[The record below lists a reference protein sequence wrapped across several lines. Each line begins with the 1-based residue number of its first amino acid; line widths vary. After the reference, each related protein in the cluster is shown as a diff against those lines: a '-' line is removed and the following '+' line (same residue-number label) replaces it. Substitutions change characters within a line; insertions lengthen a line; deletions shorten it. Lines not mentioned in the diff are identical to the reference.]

1 MKTSAEEKRFIGPRD
16 KKYGIPSML
25 FIYLILI
32 ILSSFISDTFNN
44 FLALIIVLSIIEI
57 SVWYLYYTVGRVQG
71 YFNEDSYTLGLDSK
85 KIMSRI
91 TERNKNHIK
100 IVYANNIKKMQY
112 VRELGGTGSKI
123 KIWPKDYDI
132 LAESGVDFGKGVLEY
147 YKKHGTPV
155 ILFPPWL
162 PHSERKKLK
171 EAIEEFKK
179 KNGIE

>member
-1 MKTSAEEKRFIGPRD
+1 METSAEEKRFIGPRD
-16 KKYGIPSML
+16 KQYGIPSML

-32 ILSSFISDTFNN
+32 ILSFFISDTFNN

-57 SVWYLYYTVGRVQG
+57 SVWYLYYTVGRAQG
-71 YFNEDSYTLGLDSK
+71 YFNEDSYTLLLDSK

-91 TERNKNHIK
+91 SERNKNHIK
-100 IVYANNIKKMQY
+100 IVYGNNIKKMRY
-112 VRELGGTGSKI
+112 LRDFGGTGSRI

-132 LAESGVDFGKGVLEY
+132 LAESGFEFGKGVLEH

-155 ILFPPWL
+155 VLFPPWL
-162 PHSERKKLK
+162 PTSERKRLK
-171 EAIEEFKK
+171 EAIEEFKR